1 MSISLEDLVVGTPH
15 DRHALLVVWGVSS
28 SDNDDNL
35 RCFYKTGDDIVIF
48 VTEQNVGHPRS
59 DRTYANWLAK
69 NQLSMEVHEK
79 DRAANDALRRAGRG
93 TKVGLFFRRRIGT
106 KFTYLGTVMFAGDE
120 PFNQTRLYQF
130 SLLDCPN
137 ALAFV

>member
-1 MSISLEDLVVGTPH
+1 MPISLAGLAVGAHH
-15 DRHALLVVWGVSS
+15 DRHTLLVVWGLSS

-35 RCFYKTGDDIVIF
+35 RCFYKTGGDIAVFI
-48 VTEQNVGHPRS
+48 TEQNVGHPRS
-59 DRTYANWLAK
+59 DRTYANWLAR
-69 NQLSMEVHEK
+69 NQLNMEVHEK

-106 KFTYLGTVMFAGDE
+106 EFTYLGTMTFAGDE